1 MAEEVPSTIHL
12 KLKTAEDTCKDIT
25 LYHST
30 EVEHRFQQE
39 LGAGALLL
47 GFWRYFDKSREL
59 FYALA
64 YPEERFGV
72 TGMVSAWYDNKICLG
87 SPLYLKA
94 VDKSS
99 NKYKLYRVLENC

>member
-25 LYHST
+25 LYHIT
-30 EVEHRFQQE
+30 EVENRFQQE
-39 LGAGALLL
+39 LKAGALLL

-64 YPEERFGV
+64 YPEERYGV
-72 TGMVSAWYDNKICLG
+72 TDGAWMDWDMKVHLG
-87 SPLYLKA
+87 SPLYLK
-94 VDKSS
+94 VPDKSS
-99 NKYKLYRVLENC
+99 KKYKLYRVLEN